1 MSKLITIPNLANPDA
16 TYELLLSAHN
26 GLGDDESA
34 EFNVRLLLTLVNHIG
49 DMDVLAEA
57 ISVAKSAS
65 PAA

>member
-49 DMDVLAEA
+49 DMDVLVEA